1 MLAVVDLTFLE
12 YTVAS
17 TSSSAVL
24 PVKVPPIGALFL
36 AASSPNLGL
45 SLLSP
50 VITILRDDFSAS
62 ADLAQ
67 LVLSAFMVSV
77 AISQLI
83 SGSLSDRFGRKK
95 ILFSGSVIFIVGGI
109 GALLSTTID
118 MLIGFR
124 ILQGAGAAAC
134 MTMGRV
140 IVNDVYQGAEAAR
153 KLSVVISAQAIAPAI
168 GFAFG
173 GVIAECIGW
182 RGSIGI
188 MAMGGLLI
196 AVMSYKF
203 IDESRRGDPVLFRPA
218 PLINAY
224 LALLKTSGVMFHGL
238 INGLAVGMF
247 FAMGRAMPYAF
258 DRMGIGPLE
267 YGLFFA
273 LTSIGYILGNFIN
286 GLLVGQVGVAQ
297 MAYLGSLL
305 TALVP
310 MLMLAG
316 DLTGLLT
323 PLLLSFLCFSLG
335 VCNGLVIANA
345 MICSMRAAG
354 GNSGAGTGL
363 LGAMQM
369 LFGGVAGSAII
380 ALGGADYFS
389 VTATGLLI
397 MTLCAVLSSFMAPNS
412 R

>member
-1 MLAVVDLTFLE
+1 MSL
-12 YTVAS
+12 
-17 TSSSAVL
+17 SAVL
-24 PVKVPPIGALFL
+24 PVKVPPIGVLIL
-36 AASSPNLGL
+36 AASSANLGL
-45 SLLSP
+45 AILSP

-67 LVLSAFMVSV
+67 LVLSAFMLSV

-95 ILFSGSVIFIVGGI
+95 VLLGGSVIFIIGGI

-118 MLIGFR
+118 MLIGFQ
-124 ILQGAGAAAC
+124 ILQGAGAASC

-140 IVNDVYQGAEAAR
+140 IVNDVYQGSEAAR
-153 KLSVVISAQAIAPAI
+153 KLSIVSSAQAIVPAL

-173 GVIAECIGW
+173 GVIAEFIGW

-188 MAMGGLLI
+188 MVMGALLI
-196 AVMSYKF
+196 AVMSYLF

-218 PLINAY
+218 SLLAAY
-224 LALLKTSGVMFHGL
+224 LALLKTPGVMFHGL
-238 INGLAVGMF
+238 TSGLAVGMF
-247 FAMGRAMPYAF
+247 FAMGGAMPYEF

-273 LTSIGYILGNFIN
+273 MTSVGYILGNFIN
-286 GLLVGQVGVAQ
+286 GLLVGRVGVVH
-297 MAYLGSLL
+297 MACLGSLL
-305 TALVP
+305 TVLVP

-316 DLTGLLT
+316 GLTGLLT
-323 PLLLSFLCFSLG
+323 PLWLSFLCFRFG

-354 GNSGAGTGL
+354 RNSGAGTGL

-380 ALGGADYFS
+380 ALGGADQFS

-397 MTLCAVLSSFMAPNS
+397 MALCAALSSFLAPNS

>member
-1 MLAVVDLTFLE
+1 M
-12 YTVAS
+12 
-17 TSSSAVL
+17 SSSAVL
-24 PVKVPPIGALFL
+24 PVKVPPIGVLIL
-36 AASSPNLGL
+36 AASSANLGL
-45 SLLSP
+45 SHLSH

-83 SGSLSDRFGRKK
+83 SGSLSDWFGRKK
-95 ILFSGSVIFIVGGI
+95 ILLGSSVIFIVGGI

-134 MTMGRV
+134 MTMGWV

-153 KLSVVISAQAIAPAI
+153 KLSIVSSAQAIVPAI

-173 GVIAECIGW
+173 GVIAEFIGW

-196 AVMSYKF
+196 AVMSYLF

-238 INGLAVGMF
+238 TSGLAVGMF
-247 FAMGRAMPYAF
+247 FAMGGAMPYAF

-286 GLLVGQVGVAQ
+286 GLLVGQVGVAR

-323 PLLLSFLCFSLG
+323 PLLLSFLCFSFG

-354 GNSGAGTGL
+354 RNSGAGTGL

-397 MTLCAVLSSFMAPNS
+397 MTLCAVLSSFLAPNS

>member
-1 MLAVVDLTFLE
+1 MP
-12 YTVAS
+12 
-17 TSSSAVL
+17 SSAVL
-24 PVKVPPIGALFL
+24 PVKVPPIGVLIL
-36 AASSPNLGL
+36 AASSANLGL
-45 SLLSP
+45 AILSP

-62 ADLAQ
+62 ADRAQ
-67 LVLSAFMVSV
+67 LVLSAFTLSV

-95 ILFSGSVIFIVGGI
+95 VLLSGSVIFIIGGI

-134 MTMGRV
+134 MTMGWV
-140 IVNDVYQGAEAAR
+140 IVNDVYQGSETAR
-153 KLSVVISAQAIAPAI
+153 KLSIVSSAQAILPAL

-173 GVIAECIGW
+173 GVIAEFIGW

-188 MAMGGLLI
+188 MVMGALLI
-196 AVMSYKF
+196 VVMSYLF
-203 IDESRRGDPVLFRPA
+203 IDELRRGDLVLFRPA
-218 PLINAY
+218 SLIAAY
-224 LALLKTSGVMFHGL
+224 LALLKTPGVMFHGL
-238 INGLAVGMF
+238 TSGLAVGMF
-247 FAMGRAMPYAF
+247 FAMGGAMPYEF
-258 DRMGIGPLE
+258 DRMGSGPLE

-273 LTSIGYILGNFIN
+273 MTSVGYILGNFIN
-286 GLLVGQVGVAQ
+286 GLLVGRVGVVH

-305 TALVP
+305 TVLVP

-316 DLTGLLT
+316 GLTGLLT
-323 PLLLSFLCFSLG
+323 PLLLSFLCFCFG

-354 GNSGAGTGL
+354 RNSGAGTGL

-380 ALGGADYFS
+380 ALGGADDFS

-397 MTLCAVLSSFMAPNS
+397 MALCAALSSFLAPNS

>member
-1 MLAVVDLTFLE
+1 M
-12 YTVAS
+12 
-17 TSSSAVL
+17 SSLAVL
-24 PVKVPPIGALFL
+24 PVKVPPIGVLIL
-36 AASSPNLGL
+36 AASSANLGL
-45 SLLSP
+45 SILSP
-50 VITILRDDFSAS
+50 VITTLRDDFSAS
-62 ADLAQ
+62 ADRAQ
-67 LVLSAFMVSV
+67 LVLSAFMLSV

-83 SGSLSDRFGRKK
+83 SGSLSDRFGRKRV
-95 ILFSGSVIFIVGGI
+95 LLGGSVIFIIGGI

-140 IVNDVYQGAEAAR
+140 IVNDVYQGTEAAR
-153 KLSVVISAQAIAPAI
+153 KLSIVSSAQAIVPAL

-173 GVIAECIGW
+173 GVIAEFIGW

-188 MAMGGLLI
+188 LVMGALLI
-196 AVMSYKF
+196 AVMSFLF

-218 PLINAY
+218 SLIAAY
-224 LALLKTSGVMFHGL
+224 LALLKTPGVMFHGL
-238 INGLAVGMF
+238 KSGLAVGMF
-247 FAMGRAMPYAF
+247 FAMGGVMPYEF

-273 LTSIGYILGNFIN
+273 MTSVGYILGNFIN
-286 GLLVGQVGVAQ
+286 GLLVGRVGVVR
-297 MAYLGSLL
+297 MAYIGSLL
-305 TALVP
+305 TVLVP
-310 MLMLAG
+310 LLMLAG
-316 DLTGLLT
+316 GLTGLLT
-323 PLLLSFLCFSLG
+323 PFWLSFLCFCFG
-335 VCNGLVIANA
+335 VYNGLVIANA

-354 GNSGAGTGL
+354 SNSGAGTGL

-380 ALGGADYFS
+380 ALGGANHFS

-397 MTLCAVLSSFMAPNS
+397 MALCAALSSFLAPNS

>member
-1 MLAVVDLTFLE
+1 M
-12 YTVAS
+12 
-17 TSSSAVL
+17 SSSAVL
-24 PVKVPPIGALFL
+24 PVKVPPIGVLIL
-36 AASSPNLGL
+36 AASSANLGL
-45 SLLSP
+45 AILSP

-62 ADLAQ
+62 ADRAQ
-67 LVLSAFMVSV
+67 LVLSAFMLSV

-83 SGSLSDRFGRKK
+83 SGSLSDRFGRRK
-95 ILFSGSVIFIVGGI
+95 ILLGGSVIFILGGI
-109 GALLSTTID
+109 GALLSPTID

-124 ILQGAGAAAC
+124 VLQGAGAAAC

-140 IVNDVYQGAEAAR
+140 IVNDVYQGSEAAR
-153 KLSVVISAQAIAPAI
+153 KLSIVSSAQAIVPAL

-173 GVIAECIGW
+173 GVIAEFIGW

-188 MAMGGLLI
+188 MVMGALLI
-196 AVMSYKF
+196 AVMSYLF

-218 PLINAY
+218 SLIAAY
-224 LALLKTSGVMFHGL
+224 LALLKTPGVMFHGL
-238 INGLAVGMF
+238 TSGLAVGMF
-247 FAMGRAMPYAF
+247 FAMGGAMPYEF

-273 LTSIGYILGNFIN
+273 MTSVGYILGNFIN
-286 GLLVGQVGVAQ
+286 GLLVGRVGVVH

-305 TALVP
+305 TVLVP

-316 DLTGLLT
+316 ALTGLLT
-323 PLLLSFLCFSLG
+323 PLLLSFLCFCFG

-354 GNSGAGTGL
+354 RNSGAGTGL

-380 ALGGADYFS
+380 VRGGADDFS

-397 MTLCAVLSSFMAPNS
+397 MALCAALSSFLAPNS

>member
-1 MLAVVDLTFLE
+1 M
-12 YTVAS
+12 
-17 TSSSAVL
+17 SSPAML
-24 PVKVPPIGALFL
+24 PVKVPPIGVLTL
-36 AASSPNLGL
+36 AASSANLGL
-45 SLLSP
+45 AILSP

-62 ADLAQ
+62 ADRAQ
-67 LVLSAFMVSV
+67 LVLSAFMLSV

-95 ILFSGSVIFIVGGI
+95 VLLGGSVIFIIGGI

-140 IVNDVYQGAEAAR
+140 IVNDVYQDSEAAR
-153 KLSVVISAQAIAPAI
+153 KLSIVSSAQAIVPAL

-173 GVIAECIGW
+173 GVIAEFIGW

-188 MAMGGLLI
+188 MVMGALLI
-196 AVMSYKF
+196 AVMSYLF

-218 PLINAY
+218 SLIAAY
-224 LALLKTSGVMFHGL
+224 LALLKTPGVMLHGL
-238 INGLAVGMF
+238 TSGLAVGMF
-247 FAMGRAMPYAF
+247 FAMGGAMPYEF

-273 LTSIGYILGNFIN
+273 MTSVGYILGNFIN
-286 GLLVGQVGVAQ
+286 GLLVGRVGVVH

-316 DLTGLLT
+316 GLTGLLT
-323 PLLLSFLCFSLG
+323 PLRLSFLCFCFG

-354 GNSGAGTGL
+354 RNSGAGTGL

-380 ALGGADYFS
+380 ALGGADDFS

-397 MTLCAVLSSFMAPNS
+397 MALCAALSSFLAPNS

>member
-1 MLAVVDLTFLE
+1 LRH
-12 YTVAS
+12 
-17 TSSSAVL
+17 
-24 PVKVPPIGALFL
+24 
-36 AASSPNLGL
+36 LGL

-50 VITILRDDFSAS
+50 VIIILRDDFLAS

-83 SGSLSDRFGRKK
+83 SRSLSDWFGRKK
-95 ILFSGSVIFIVGGI
+95 ILLSGSVIFIVGGI
-109 GALLSTTID
+109 GTLLSTTID

-134 MTMGRV
+134 MTMGRL

-153 KLSVVISAQAIAPAI
+153 KLSVVSSAQAIAPAI

-196 AVMSYKF
+196 AVMSYLF

-247 FAMGRAMPYAF
+247 LSWRLQRACHCECDDLQHARRWRQQRCWY
-258 DRMGIGPLE
+258 GPF
-267 YGLFFA
+267 G
-273 LTSIGYILGNFIN
+273 GN
-286 GLLVGQVGVAQ
+286 
-297 MAYLGSLL
+297 
-305 TALVP
+305 
-310 MLMLAG
+310 
-316 DLTGLLT
+316 
-323 PLLLSFLCFSLG
+323 
-335 VCNGLVIANA
+335 ANA
-345 MICSMRAAG
+345 VWRGRGKRNHCAWRRR
-354 GNSGAGTGL
+354 
-363 LGAMQM
+363 
-369 LFGGVAGSAII
+369 LF
-380 ALGGADYFS
+380 
-389 VTATGLLI
+389 
-397 MTLCAVLSSFMAPNS
+397 
-412 R
+412 